1 MHKKTDR
8 AKILLWGYLKGTK
21 KFIFKQRHRK
31 RKWQLKTSHMMTCLN
46 TPPVTGMMWTEWAC
60 FSFWWQRFTSQ
71 TNTNNC
77 VFACKVVYLWK
88 YPRRVLPVHETALR
102 SVRSERECY
111 LQVWCIFFKCCSS
124 KYDVKKKKR
133 FLWKKNTLLC
143 CSGQIMLIF
152 FMCWHKVNKYC
163 LVALEDFS
171 SLHEAAPHTRL
182 NIYFKRYIFSPV
194 VCKSLQKSYF
204 CTLYA
209 LLFMVI
215 V

>member
-1 MHKKTDR
+1 M
-8 AKILLWGYLKGTK
+8 
-21 KFIFKQRHRK
+21 
-31 RKWQLKTSHMMTCLN
+31 
-46 TPPVTGMMWTEWAC
+46 
-60 FSFWWQRFTSQ
+60 
-71 TNTNNC
+71 
-77 VFACKVVYLWK
+77 FACKVVYLWK

-124 KYDVKKKKR
+124 KYDVKKKKKR

-182 NIYFKRYIFSPV
+182 NIYFKRYIFFTSCLQITSKELLLHS
-194 VCKSLQKSYF
+194 VCAPIYGYSLKKSFSDR
-204 CTLYA
+204 TLKHRKA
-209 LLFMVI
+209 GAS
-215 V
+215 